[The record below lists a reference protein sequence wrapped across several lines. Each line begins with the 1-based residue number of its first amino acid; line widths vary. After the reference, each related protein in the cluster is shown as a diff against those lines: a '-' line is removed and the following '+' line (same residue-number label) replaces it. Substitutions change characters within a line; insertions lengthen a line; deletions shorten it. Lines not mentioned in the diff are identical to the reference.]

1 MAFFASRLGV
11 ALRYI
16 QTIGVTDIIDMAI
29 IAYILYRLFRFARKA
44 QAGQVLKGIVIVVA
58 ALWLSYELKLH
69 VMYFILR
76 SAVEIGFLALI
87 VVFQPEIRHFLEQIG
102 SKGFRRF
109 LSPQAKMG
117 DVESAI
123 RQTVDAFG
131 SMSRDHIG
139 ALVVFERV
147 TILDECVKSGTE
159 VDAEV
164 SSELLKNIFWP
175 KAPLHDGAVIIRNGR
190 VLSAGCVLPLTGNLN
205 VSRDLGTRHR
215 AGIGVSE
222 QSDAVVAIVS
232 EETGAI
238 SVAVGGMLKRH
249 LTVDTLERLLRN
261 ELLSNEETED
271 KKHSL
276 ADIFRRKKEGDD
288 HVE

>member
-1 MAFFASRLGV
+1 MAWFTSHFAV
-11 ALRYI
+11 AWRYI
-16 QTIGVTDIIDMAI
+16 QTIGVTDIIDILI
-29 IAYILYRLFRFARKA
+29 IAYIFYRLFLFARQA
-44 QAGQVLKGIVIVVA
+44 QAGQVLKGIVLLIA
-58 ALWLSYELKLH
+58 ALWLSYQLNLH
-69 VMYFILR
+69 VLYFILR

-87 VVFQPEIRHFLEQIG
+87 VVFQPEIRHFLEQVG
-102 SKGFRRF
+102 SKGFRRI
-109 LSPQAKMG
+109 LSPKTNLS
-117 DVESAI
+117 DIEVSI

-147 TILDECVKSGTE
+147 TILDECVKSGTL
-159 VDAEV
+159 VDADV

-190 VLSAGCVLPLTGNLN
+190 LISAGCVLPLTGNLN

-249 LTVDTLERLLRN
+249 LTLDTLERLLRN
-261 ELLSNEETED
+261 ELITREETAE
-271 KKHSL
+271 SRRNL
-276 ADIFRRKKEGDD
+276 TNLFRRKKEEDSD
-288 HVE
+288 AK

>member
-1 MAFFASRLGV
+1 MAFLTSHLAV
-11 ALRYI
+11 IWRYV

-29 IAYILYRLFRFARKA
+29 IAYILYRLFLFARQA
-44 QAGQVLKGIVIVVA
+44 QAGQVLKGIILVIA
-58 ALWLSYELKLH
+58 ALWFSYQFKLH
-69 VMYFILR
+69 VLYFILR

-87 VVFQPEIRHFLEQIG
+87 VVFQPEIRHFLEQMG
-102 SKGFRRF
+102 SKGFRRI
-109 LSPQAKMG
+109 LSPKAKLS
-117 DVESAI
+117 DIEVSI

-159 VDAEV
+159 LDAAV

-190 VLSAGCVLPLTGNLN
+190 LISAGCVLPLTGNLN

-249 LTVDTLERLLRN
+249 LTLDTLDRLLRN
-261 ELLSNEETED
+261 ELITREEAAESRKTIGN
-271 KKHSL
+271 
-276 ADIFRRKKEGDD
+276 IFRRKKEGDN

>member
-58 ALWLSYELKLH
+58 ALWLSYELNLH

-109 LSPQAKMG
+109 LSPQAKMD

-147 TILDECVKSGTE
+147 TILDECVKSGT
-159 VDAEV
+159 EV